1 MKLFFGI
8 ENLAQIR
15 SLDVK
20 IVRGEEMAD
29 LPIIKNAWMAT
40 KDGLM
45 EAFGGMDEFDEL
57 RFSDYERIDC
67 KGCSILP
74 TWVDSHTHLVFADW
88 RADEFEYRI
97 KGLSYEEIANRGGGI
112 LNSAIKLQNADE
124 QELYK
129 SASARLKQLIA
140 MGTGA
145 IEIKSGYG
153 LTLDSELKML
163 RVIKRL
169 KAEFPIP
176 IKATFLGA
184 HAVPITY
191 NGDTDKYVS
200 HIINE
205 MIPAVASENLADY
218 IDVFCEKGYFTV
230 NQTVK
235 VMEAGVKHGLKS
247 KIHVNQFN
255 AIGGI
260 KACVDHNAISIDHLE
275 VMNSEDFD
283 ALENSDTIPVAL
295 PSCSFFLGIPYTP
308 AREIISRGLPLC
320 LATDFN
326 PGSAPSGSMNFVVS
340 LACIKMNMT
349 PSEAINAATIN
360 GAAALE
366 ISSEIGSITVG
377 KRANFIITKEIKH
390 LAEIPYHFGAPLIQ
404 DVYIDGEKFKA

>member
-20 IVRGEEMAD
+20 IVRGKEMAD
-29 LPIIKNAWMAT
+29 LPIIINAWMAT
-40 KDGLM
+40 KDGLI
-45 EAFGGMDEFDEL
+45 EAFGSMDEFDES
-57 RFSDYERIDC
+57 RFSDYEKIDC

-88 RADEFEYRI
+88 RADEFEDRI

-112 LNSAIKLQNADE
+112 LNSAIKLQNADV

-129 SASARLKQLIA
+129 SASARLMQIIG

-308 AREIISRGLPLC
+308 ARDIISRGLPLC

-326 PGSAPSGSMNFVVS
+326 PGSTPSGNMNFVVS

>member
-20 IVRGEEMAD
+20 IVRGKEMAD
-29 LPIIKNAWMAT
+29 LPIIINAWMAT
-40 KDGLM
+40 KDGLI
-45 EAFGGMDEFDEL
+45 EAFGSMDEFDES
-57 RFSDYERIDC
+57 RFSDYEKIDC

-88 RADEFEYRI
+88 RADEFEDRI

-112 LNSAIKLQNADE
+112 LNSAIKLQNADV

-129 SASARLKQLIA
+129 SASARLMQIIA

-184 HAVPITY
+184 HAVPSTY

-230 NQTVK
+230 NQTIK
-235 VMEAGVKHGLKS
+235 IMEAGAKHSLKS

-255 AIGGI
+255 SIGGI
-260 KACVDHNAISIDHLE
+260 KACVDHNAISVDHLE

-308 AREIISRGLPLC
+308 ARDIISRGLPLC

-326 PGSAPSGSMNFVVS
+326 PGSTPSGNMNFVVS

-404 DVYIDGEKFKA
+404 DVYINGEKFKA

>member
-88 RADEFEYRI
+88 RADEFEDRI

-308 AREIISRGLPLC
+308 AREIISRGLPIC

-326 PGSAPSGSMNFVVS
+326 PGSAPSGNMNFVVS